1 VLSYSLS
8 NFKISRIA
16 FSPDAPYHTL
26 GNCVL
31 SISLNHQ
38 SFVHSPKFSRLLE
51 RTYHFPPGHV
61 MCELLHFIYTK
72 FATHHQL
79 LPRDVSDQS
88 LPQFLCR
95 NFIPFWLTSS
105 IQVKPLPTLKSKTFI
120 SKGTS
125 SFPLHVGQFSPSF
138 GMQNTYNIKPISD
151 IWTWTEEEEHY
162 LLTLLFFNMFLQTR

>member
-1 VLSYSLS
+1 MLSYSLPI
-8 NFKISRIA
+8 FKISRIV

-88 LPQFLCR
+88 LPQFLCS

-105 IQVKPLPTLKSKTFI
+105 VPLSVHYWIQVIPSYLKVEYFHFKRNLFI
-120 SKGTS
+120 STTCRTI
-125 SFPLHVGQFSPSF
+125 L
-138 GMQNTYNIKPISD
+138 PI
-151 IWTWTEEEEHY
+151 IWHAEY
-162 LLTLLFFNMFLQTR
+162 L